1 MNVANAIFSASR
13 RN

>member
-13 RN
+13 GN